1 MSQPTART
9 REFTGTHMLLTILAF
24 FGVVIGVN
32 LVMATIA
39 TSSWT
44 GLIVKN
50 SYVASQ
56 EFNGKIAAARRQ
68 DAMGWTSALS
78 ADGKTLALS
87 LMDAAGQP
95 LNGLSISGKVYTP
108 VAEAR
113 DAQVTFQAAGSG
125 RYLAPANLTPGVWEA
140 AIDAK
145 SPSGEHYLQIFRF
158 HIKDAPG

>member
-1 MSQPTART
+1 MSQPART

-56 EFNGKIAAARRQ
+56 QFNSKIEAARRQ

-78 ADGKTLALS
+78 ADGKTLVLS
-87 LMDAAGQP
+87 LKDAAGRP
-95 LNGLSISGKVYTP
+95 LNGLSVSGKVYTP
-108 VAEAR
+108 VAEAH
-113 DAQVTFQAAGSG
+113 DTQVTFRAAGSG
-125 RYLAPANLTPGVWEA
+125 EYKATASLTPGVWEA

-145 SPSGEHYLQIFRF
+145 SSSGKKYLQIFRF